1 MRTGWMT
8 VLVALALA
16 APSVRAQDFA
26 EAADDAQEKASR
38 DRQRASETAQR
49 SQERAREES
58 ERDREQARQD
68 RDRARADERAS
79 REDERYERG
88 TEALDEE
95 RWDRAIEAFD
105 SVVSMGGR
113 RADAGLYWKAYAQR
127 KAGRPADA
135 LATLGQLRKTAPQ
148 SKYIK
153 EADNLEQ
160 EIRQQASGQ
169 PPAPERASNDDEKL
183 IAINTLLTTNAEQ
196 AVPMLEKFLS
206 NPSASPKLR
215 NRALF
220 VLTQSGSPRGRAVVA
235 EIARGKSHPDM
246 QRTAVKYLGLFGG
259 DESRQV
265 LQEIY
270 ASTEDV
276 DIKKAVLQAYMT
288 SGNKAGVLAAARGE
302 KSPEMRRAAIRQLG
316 PMGATAEL
324 WELYRSDPSVEA
336 RKDIIQALFV
346 GGAGDRI
353 AELAKTET
361 NPELRRTAVRTLGL
375 LGQDSTGAALVALYQ
390 SDRDPAVRKE
400 ALRGLFIQGNAHALV
415 QLARAEKDPE
425 MRREIMQQLSL
436 LGGNKEA
443 LDYMMEILNK

>member
-1 MRTGWMT
+1 MRTGLMT
-8 VLVALALA
+8 AVLVGLALA
-16 APSVRAQDFA
+16 APPARAQALLESADEAQAQA
-26 EAADDAQEKASR
+26 ER
-38 DRQRASETAQR
+38 DRDKAQR
-49 SQERAREES
+49 DREHAREEA
-58 ERDREQARQD
+58 ERDREKAERD
-68 RDRARADERAS
+68 RDRGQERAD

-95 RWDRAIEAFD
+95 RWDRAIEAFEA
-105 SVVSMGGR
+105 VASMGGR

-148 SKYIK
+148 SKYLK
-153 EADNLEQ
+153 EADNLEL
-160 EIRQQASGQ
+160 EIRQASGQ
-169 PPAPERASNDDEKL
+169 RPAPERESDEDLKL
-183 IAINTLLTTNAEQ
+183 IALNALLTSNADQ
-196 AVPMLEKFLS
+196 AVPMLEKFLGS
-206 NPSASPKLR
+206 GASPKLR

-235 EIARGKSHPDM
+235 DIARGKSHPDL

-259 DESRQV
+259 DESRQ
-265 LQEIY
+265 LLSEIY
-270 ASTEDV
+270 ASTDEVDV
-276 DIKKAVLQAYMT
+276 KKAVLQAYMT

-302 KSPEMRRAAIRQLG
+302 KSPELRRAAIRQLG

-324 WELYRSDPSVEA
+324 WELYRTDPSTEA

-346 GGAGDRI
+346 GGGGDRI

-375 LGQDSTGAALVALYQ
+375 LGRDSTGATLVSFFQ
-390 SDRDPAVRKE
+390 SDRDPEVRRE

-415 QLARAEKDPE
+415 QLARAEKDPA
-425 MRREIMQQLSL
+425 MRREIVNQLSL

-443 LDYMMEILNK
+443 MDYLMEILNK

>member
-1 MRTGWMT
+1 MRTGLMT
-8 VLVALALA
+8 AVLVVLALA
-16 APSVRAQDFA
+16 APPARAQA
-26 EAADDAQEKASR
+26 LLESADEGQAQAQR
-38 DRQRASETAQR
+38 DRDKAQR
-49 SQERAREES
+49 DREHAREEA
-58 ERDREQARQD
+58 ERDREKAERD
-68 RDRARADERAS
+68 RDRGQERAD
-79 REDERYERG
+79 REEERYERG

-95 RWDRAIEAFD
+95 RWDRAIEAFEA
-105 SVVSMGGR
+105 VASMGGR

-148 SKYIK
+148 SKYLK
-153 EADNLEQ
+153 EADNLEL
-160 EIRQQASGQ
+160 EIRQDSGR

-183 IAINTLLTTNAEQ
+183 IALNALLASNAEQ
-196 AVPMLEKFLS
+196 AVPMLEKFLGS
-206 NPSASPKLR
+206 GASPKLR

-235 EIARGKSHPDM
+235 DIARGKSHPDL

-259 DESRQV
+259 DESRQ
-265 LQEIY
+265 LLSEIY
-270 ASTEDV
+270 ASTDEVDV
-276 DIKKAVLQAYMT
+276 KKAVLQAYMT

-302 KSPEMRRAAIRQLG
+302 KSPELRRAAIRQLG

-324 WELYRSDPSVEA
+324 WELYRSDPSTEA

-346 GGAGDRI
+346 GGGGDRI

-375 LGQDSTGAALVALYQ
+375 LGQDATGATLVAFYQ

-425 MRREIMQQLSL
+425 MRREIVNQLSL

-443 LDYMMEILNK
+443 MDYLMEILNK

>member
-1 MRTGWMT
+1 MRTGLMT
-8 VLVALALA
+8 ALVVLAIAG
-16 APSVRAQDFA
+16 PSARAQDFA
-26 EAADDAQEKASR
+26 ASADAAQEAQEKAAR

-49 SQERAREES
+49 DRERAREQA
-58 ERDREQARQD
+58 ERDREG
-68 RDRARADERAS
+68 ARAEERAN

-95 RWDRAIEAFD
+95 RWDRAIESFD

-153 EADNLEQ
+153 DADSLEQ
-160 EIRQQASGQ
+160 EIRQDSGR

-183 IAINTLLTTNAEQ
+183 IALNALLTSNAEQ

-206 NPSASPKLR
+206 SGSSPKLR

-235 EIARGKSHPDM
+235 DIARGKSHPDM

-259 DESRQV
+259 EESRQV
-265 LQEIY
+265 LSDIY

-276 DIKKAVLQAYMT
+276 EVKKAVLQAYMT

-302 KSPEMRRAAIRQLG
+302 KSAEMRRAAIRQLG

-324 WELYRSDPSVEA
+324 WELYRSDPSLEV

-346 GGAGDRI
+346 GGGGDRI

-390 SDRDPAVRKE
+390 SDRDPGVRKE

>member
-1 MRTGWMT
+1 MRTGLMT
-8 VLVALALA
+8 ALVVLALA
-16 APSVRAQDFA
+16 APPARAQGSQESAREAHEQA
-26 EAADDAQEKASR
+26 EREREQAQR
-38 DRQRASETAQR
+38 DREQAQR
-49 SQERAREES
+49 ES
-58 ERDREQARQD
+58 ERDRAEQ
-68 RDRARADERAS
+68 RAN

-153 EADNLEQ
+153 EADNLEM
-160 EIRQQASGQ
+160 EIRQTGGQ
-169 PPAPERASNDDEKL
+169 PPRPERESDEDLKL
-183 IAINTLLTTNAEQ
+183 IALNALMTSDAEQ

-206 NPSASPKLR
+206 SGASPKLR

-235 EIARGKSHPDM
+235 DIARGKSHPDL

-265 LQEIY
+265 LSEIY
-270 ASTEDV
+270 ASTDDV
-276 DIKKAVLQAYMT
+276 EVKKAVLQAYMT

-324 WELYRSDPSVEA
+324 WELYRSDPSTEA
-336 RKDIIQALFV
+336 RKDIIQALFI

-375 LGQDSTGAALVALYQ
+375 LGRDSTGATLVSFFQ

-443 LDYMMEILNK
+443 MDYLMEILNK

>member
-1 MRTGWMT
+1 MRTGLMT
-8 VLVALALA
+8 ALVVLALA

-26 EAADDAQEKASR
+26 GSADQAQERAER
-38 DRQRASETAQR
+38 DRQRA
-49 SQERAREES
+49 REQA
-58 ERDREQARQD
+58 ERDREQAQ
-68 RDRARADERAS
+68 RDRAEERAN

-113 RADAGLYWKAYAQR
+113 RADGGLYWKAYAQR

-153 EADNLEQ
+153 EADNLEL
-160 EIRQQASGQ
+160 EIRQDSGR

-183 IAINTLLTTNAEQ
+183 IALNALLTSNAEQ
-196 AVPMLEKFLS
+196 AVPMLEKFLGS
-206 NPSASPKLR
+206 GASPKLR

-220 VLTQSGSPRGRAVVA
+220 VLTQSGSPRGRAIVA
-235 EIARGKSHPDM
+235 DIARGKSHPDL

-265 LQEIY
+265 LSEIY
-270 ASTEDV
+270 ASTDDV
-276 DIKKAVLQAYMT
+276 EVKKAVLQAYMT

-324 WELYRSDPSVEA
+324 WELYRSDPSTEA

-390 SDRDPAVRKE
+390 SDRDPGVRKE

-425 MRREIMQQLSL
+425 MRREIMNQLSL

-443 LDYMMEILNK
+443 MDYMMEILNK

>member
-1 MRTGWMT
+1 MRTGLMT
-8 VLVALALA
+8 ALVVLVIAAL
-16 APSVRAQDFA
+16 SVRAQDFA
-26 EAADDAQEKASR
+26 ASADEAQEKASR
-38 DRQRASETAQR
+38 DRQRASEQA
-49 SQERAREES
+49 ERDRDEARKES
-58 ERDREQARQD
+58 ERDRAE
-68 RDRARADERAS
+68 ERAN

-95 RWDRAIEAFD
+95 RWDRAIEVFD

-113 RADAGLYWKAYAQR
+113 RVDAGLYWKAYAQR

-153 EADNLEQ
+153 EADNLEL
-160 EIRQQASGQ
+160 EIRQVGGQ
-169 PPAPERASNDDEKL
+169 PPAPERESDEDLKL
-183 IAINTLLTTNAEQ
+183 IALNALLASNAEQ
-196 AVPMLEKFLS
+196 AVPMLEKFLGS
-206 NPSASPKLR
+206 GASPKLR

-235 EIARGKSHPDM
+235 DIARGKSHPDL

-259 DESRQV
+259 DESRQI
-265 LQEIY
+265 LSDIY
-270 ASTEDV
+270 ASTDDV
-276 DIKKAVLQAYMT
+276 EVKKAVLQAYMT

-324 WELYRSDPSVEA
+324 WELYRTDPSTEA
-336 RKDIIQALFV
+336 RKDIIQALFI

-375 LGQDSTGAALVALYQ
+375 LGRDSTGATLVAFFQ

-425 MRREIMQQLSL
+425 MRREIVNQLSL

-443 LDYMMEILNK
+443 MDYLMEILNK

>member
-1 MRTGWMT
+1 
-8 VLVALALA
+8 LY
-16 APSVRAQDFA
+16 D
-26 EAADDAQEKASR
+26 
-38 DRQRASETAQR
+38 
-49 SQERAREES
+49 
-58 ERDREQARQD
+58 
-68 RDRARADERAS
+68 
-79 REDERYERG
+79 RG

-95 RWDRAIEAFD
+95 HWDRAVDAFGQVA
-105 SVVSMGGR
+105 SFGGR
-113 RADAGLYWKAYAQR
+113 RADAGLYWRAYAQR
-127 KAGRPADA
+127 KAGHSTDA
-135 LATLGQLRKTAPQ
+135 LATIAQLRKTAPQ

-153 EADNLEQ
+153 EADNLEL
-160 EIRQQASGQ
+160 EIRQASGQ
-169 PPAPERASNDDEKL
+169 RPAPERESDEDLKL
-183 IAINTLLTTNAEQ
+183 IALNALLTSNAEQ
-196 AVPMLEKFLS
+196 AVPMLEKFLGS
-206 NPSASPKLR
+206 GASPKLR

-235 EIARGKSHPDM
+235 DIARGKSHPDL

-259 DESRQV
+259 DDSRQ
-265 LQEIY
+265 LLSEIY
-270 ASTEDV
+270 ASTEDTDV
-276 DIKKAVLQAYMT
+276 KKAVLQAYMT

-324 WELYRSDPSVEA
+324 WELYRSDPSTEA
-336 RKDIIQALFV
+336 RKEIIQGLFV

-375 LGQDSTGAALVALYQ
+375 LGQDSTGATLVAFYQ

-425 MRREIMQQLSL
+425 MRREIMNQLSL

-443 LDYMMEILNK
+443 MDYMMEILNK

>member
-1 MRTGWMT
+1 MT
-8 VLVALALA
+8 AVLVGLALA
-16 APSVRAQDFA
+16 APPARAQDLLESGE
-26 EAADDAQEKASR
+26 EAQAPSPRDHDQAQR
-38 DRQRASETAQR
+38 DREH
-49 SQERAREES
+49 AREEAQRDREKA
-58 ERDREQARQD
+58 ERDRD
-68 RDRARADERAS
+68 RGQEHAD

-95 RWDRAIEAFD
+95 RWDRAIEAFET
-105 SVVSMGGR
+105 VARMGGR

-135 LATLGQLRKTAPQ
+135 LATLGQLRKSAPR

-153 EADNLEQ
+153 EADNLEL
-160 EIRQQASGQ
+160 EIRQASGQ
-169 PPAPERASNDDEKL
+169 RPAPERESDEDLKL
-183 IAINTLLTTNAEQ
+183 IALNALLTSNADQ
-196 AVPMLEKFLS
+196 AVPLLEKFLGS
-206 NPSASPKLR
+206 GASPKLR

-235 EIARGKSHPDM
+235 DIARGKSHPDL

-259 DESRQV
+259 DESRQI
-265 LQEIY
+265 LSDIY
-270 ASTEDV
+270 ASTDDLDV
-276 DIKKAVLQAYMT
+276 KKAVLQAYMT
-288 SGNKAGVLAAARGE
+288 LGNKAGVLSAARGE

-324 WELYRSDPSVEA
+324 WELYRTDPSTEA

-346 GGAGDRI
+346 GGGGDRI

-375 LGQDSTGAALVALYQ
+375 LGRDSTGATLVSFFQ
-390 SDRDPAVRKE
+390 SDRDPEVRRE

-425 MRREIMQQLSL
+425 MRREIVNQLSL

-443 LDYMMEILNK
+443 MDYLMEILNK

>member
-1 MRTGWMT
+1 MRTAVVT
-8 VLVALALA
+8 AVLIVLVAG
-16 APSVRAQDFA
+16 APSVRAQA
-26 EAADDAQEKASR
+26 VADTEEQR
-38 DRQRASETAQR
+38 DRERAQR
-49 SQERAREES
+49 DREHEQRDRERDRAQERA
-58 ERDREQARQD
+58 DREQELYD
-68 RDRARADERAS
+68 
-79 REDERYERG
+79 RG

-95 RWDRAIEAFD
+95 RWDRALEAFEA
-105 SVVSMGGR
+105 VAGMGGR

-127 KAGRPADA
+127 NLGRPTDA
-135 LATLGQLRKTAPQ
+135 LATLGQLRKSAPQ
-148 SKYIK
+148 SKYLK
-153 EADNLEQ
+153 EADNLEL
-160 EIRQQASGQ
+160 EIRQDSGQ
-169 PPAPERASNDDEKL
+169 HPAPARESDEDLKL
-183 IAINTLLTTNAEQ
+183 IALNALLTSNAEQ
-196 AVPMLEKFLS
+196 AVPMLEKFLGS
-206 NPSASPKLR
+206 GASPKLR

-235 EIARGKSHPDM
+235 DIARGKSHPDL

-259 DESRQV
+259 DESRQ
-265 LQEIY
+265 LLSEIY
-270 ASTEDV
+270 ASTDEVDV
-276 DIKKAVLQAYMT
+276 KKAVLQAYMT

-302 KSPEMRRAAIRQLG
+302 KSAEMRRAAIRQLG

-324 WELYRSDPSVEA
+324 WELYRSDPSTEA

-346 GGAGDRI
+346 GGGGDRI

-375 LGQDSTGAALVALYQ
+375 LGRDSTGATLVSFFQ

-425 MRREIMQQLSL
+425 MRREIVNQLSL

-443 LDYMMEILNK
+443 MDYLMEILNK

>member
-1 MRTGWMT
+1 MT
-8 VLVALALA
+8 AVVVLALA
-16 APSVRAQDFA
+16 APRAQAQDFA
-26 EAADDAQEKASR
+26 ERADEAQETASR
-38 DRQRASETAQR
+38 DRRRARETAQ
-49 SQERAREES
+49 
-58 ERDREQARQD
+58 RDREQARQD
-68 RDRARADERAS
+68 SERDRAEERAN
-79 REDERYERG
+79 REEERYERG

-95 RWDRAIEAFD
+95 RWDRAIAAFD
-105 SVVSMGGR
+105 TVAGMGGR
-113 RADAGLYWKAYAQR
+113 RADAALYWKAYAQR

-135 LATLGQLRKTAPQ
+135 VTTLGQLRKTAPQ

-153 EADNLEQ
+153 EADNLEL
-160 EIRQQASGQ
+160 EIRQDSGR
-169 PPAPERASNDDEKL
+169 PPAPERESNEDLKL
-183 IAINTLLTTNAEQ
+183 IALNALMTSNAEQ

-206 NPSASPKLR
+206 SGASPKLR

-220 VLTQSGSPRGRAVVA
+220 VLTQSGSPRGRAIVA
-235 EIARGKSHPDM
+235 DIARGKSHPDL

-265 LQEIY
+265 LSEIY
-270 ASTEDV
+270 ASTEDTDV
-276 DIKKAVLQAYMT
+276 KKAVLQAYMT

-324 WELYRSDPSVEA
+324 WELYRSDPSTEA

-346 GGAGDRI
+346 GGGGDRI

-361 NPELRRTAVRTLGL
+361 SPELRRAAVRTLGL
-375 LGQDSTGAALVALYQ
+375 LGRDQTGATLVAFFQ

-425 MRREIMQQLSL
+425 MRREIVNQLSL

-443 LDYMMEILNK
+443 MDYLMEILNK

>member
-1 MRTGWMT
+1 MRTGLMT
-8 VLVALALA
+8 ALVVLTIAALSA
-16 APSVRAQDFA
+16 RAQDFA
-26 EAADDAQEKASR
+26 AGADEAQEAQEKASR
-38 DRQRASETAQR
+38 DRQRASEQAQR
-49 SQERAREES
+49 DRDEARKES
-58 ERDREQARQD
+58 ERDRAE
-68 RDRARADERAS
+68 ERAN

-127 KAGRPADA
+127 KAGHPADA

-183 IAINTLLTTNAEQ
+183 IALNALLTSNAEQ
-196 AVPMLEKFLS
+196 AVPMLEKFLGS
-206 NPSASPKLR
+206 GASPKLR

-235 EIARGKSHPDM
+235 DIARGKSHPDL

-276 DIKKAVLQAYMT
+276 DVKKAVLQAYMT

-302 KSPEMRRAAIRQLG
+302 KSAEMRRAAIRQLG

-375 LGQDSTGAALVALYQ
+375 LGQDSTGAALVGLYQ

-425 MRREIMQQLSL
+425 MRREIMNQLSL

-443 LDYMMEILNK
+443 MDYMMEILNK

>member
-1 MRTGWMT
+1 MMRTGLMT
-8 VLVALALA
+8 ALVVLVMAG
-16 APSVRAQDFA
+16 PSARAQDFA
-26 EAADDAQEKASR
+26 ASADAAQDAQEKAAR

-49 SQERAREES
+49 DRERAREQA
-58 ERDREQARQD
+58 ERDREG
-68 RDRARADERAS
+68 ARAEERAN

-95 RWDRAIEAFD
+95 RWDRAIESFD

-153 EADNLEQ
+153 DADSLEQ
-160 EIRQQASGQ
+160 EIRQDSGR

-183 IAINTLLTTNAEQ
+183 IALNALLTSNAEQ

-206 NPSASPKLR
+206 SGASPRLR

-235 EIARGKSHPDM
+235 DIARGKSHPDM

-259 DESRQV
+259 EESRQV
-265 LQEIY
+265 LSDIY

-276 DIKKAVLQAYMT
+276 EVKKAVLQAYMT

-302 KSPEMRRAAIRQLG
+302 KSAEMRRAAIRQLG

-346 GGAGDRI
+346 GGGGDRI

-390 SDRDPAVRKE
+390 SDRDPDVRKE

-425 MRREIMQQLSL
+425 MRREIVQQLSL
-436 LGGNKEA
+436 MGGNKGA
-443 LDYMMEILNK
+443 MDYLMEILNK

>member
-8 VLVALALA
+8 AVVVLALA
-16 APSVRAQDFA
+16 APSVRAQDFTSGA
-26 EAADDAQEKASR
+26 DEAQDKAQQ
-38 DRQRASETAQR
+38 DRQRAAEQAHR
-49 SQERAREES
+49 DRERANEQA
-58 ERDREQARQD
+58 ERDRERAQQES
-68 RDRARADERAS
+68 ARAEERAN

-113 RADAGLYWKAYAQR
+113 RVDAGLYWKAYAQR

-160 EIRQQASGQ
+160 EIKQSSGQ
-169 PPAPERASNDDEKL
+169 RPSPEKESDEDLKL
-183 IAINTLLTTNAEQ
+183 MALNALLTSNSEQ

-235 EIARGKSHPDM
+235 DIARGKSHPDM
-246 QRTAVKYLGLFGG
+246 QRQAVKYLGLFGG

-265 LQEIY
+265 LSEIY

-276 DIKKAVLQAYMT
+276 EIKKAVLQAYMT

-346 GGAGDRI
+346 GGGGDRI

-375 LGQDSTGAALVALYQ
+375 LGQESTGAALVTLFQ
-390 SDRDPAVRKE
+390 SDHDPAVRKE

-443 LDYMMEILNK
+443 MDYMMEILNK

>member
-1 MRTGWMT
+1 MRTGLMT
-8 VLVALALA
+8 ALVVLALA

-26 EAADDAQEKASR
+26 GSAAEAQEQAQR
-38 DRQRASETAQR
+38 DRQRA
-49 SQERAREES
+49 REQAES
-58 ERDREQARQD
+58 DREQAQQD
-68 RDRARADERAS
+68 RERARAEERAN

-105 SVVSMGGR
+105 SVVSTGGR
-113 RADAGLYWKAYAQR
+113 RADAALYWKAYAQR

-153 EADNLEQ
+153 EADNLEL
-160 EIRQQASGQ
+160 EIRQTGGQ
-169 PPAPERASNDDEKL
+169 PPAPERESDEDLKL
-183 IAINTLLTTNAEQ
+183 IALNALLTSNAEQ
-196 AVPMLEKFLS
+196 AVPMLEKFLGS
-206 NPSASPKLR
+206 GASPKLR
-215 NRALF
+215 SRALF

-235 EIARGKSHPDM
+235 DIARGKSHPDL

-265 LQEIY
+265 LSEIY
-270 ASTEDV
+270 ASTDDV
-276 DIKKAVLQAYMT
+276 DVKKAVLQAYMT

-324 WELYRSDPSVEA
+324 WELYRSDPSTEA

-375 LGQDSTGAALVALYQ
+375 LGRDATGATLVSFFQ

-443 LDYMMEILNK
+443 MDYMMEILNK